1 MPIPLALAQ
10 SLPLDAAPVHGGASL
25 QLSGG
30 PIGTLGCLVTWH
42 GGVFILGSGHVL
54 SIGGG
59 AAPGAAVYSPNA
71 GDARNRRVAETFDTA
86 YVEKTTTRLNRL
98 DAGLAKVEPGAVS
111 ARIRDQ
117 GPPSGLGPQ
126 VAAGDVITAHGAYS
140 GARTARVRDPNW
152 TGIIRYADGSQA
164 RFVGLVECEPYSRA
178 GDSGAAVLD
187 KWDRLVGVHVAG
199 DPTFSVFCPISEVLR
214 RWPGLEVKT
223 HTT

>member
-1 MPIPLALAQ
+1 MPLPVSFAQ
-10 SLPLDAAPVHGGASL
+10 SLPPDAEPVRGGTSL

-42 GGVFILGSGHVL
+42 SGLFILGSGHVL

-71 GDARNRRVAETFDTA
+71 GDARNRRLAQTFDTA

-98 DAGLAKVEPGAVS
+98 DAGLAEVAPGAVS
-111 ARIRDQ
+111 ASIRDH
-117 GPPSGLGPQ
+117 GPPTGLGPQ
-126 VAAGDVITAHGAYS
+126 VAVGDAITAHGAYS
-140 GARTARVRDPNW
+140 GPRTAKVRDTNW
-152 TGIIRYADGSQA
+152 TGIIQYADGSQA
-164 RFVGLVECEPYSRA
+164 RFAGLVECEPYSQA

-199 DPTFSVFCPISEVLR
+199 DLTFSLFCPISEVLR

-223 HTT
+223 HTV